1 MIDRLRELEL
11 SAVARRL
18 EGFPRFPLAHLPTPL
33 EPLDRL
39 SSEIGGPRI
48 WVKRDD
54 CSGLAT
60 GGNKARKLEYLVGDA
75 LAQRCDTLISAGA
88 LQSNHARQVA
98 AAAARAGLRCVLVLT
113 DTVAGRDGTYSQTG
127 NAQIDRI
134 LGADIHIVPGHQESA
149 PVCAAIAE
157 ELRNDGATP
166 YVIPIG
172 GSNGVG
178 TLGYIGAFFEIQL
191 QMELNKEP
199 FDLLTLA
206 SGSGG
211 TQAGLMLGAR
221 LSSWSG
227 RIVGM
232 SVGARSDSVK
242 AKVNRAGYLAAD
254 LLKAPSIVNHR
265 WLPEVEDSARGA
277 GYGIP
282 DPSTFDAIALTAKL
296 EGLLLDPVYSGKGM
310 AGLIAACQGGRFD
323 KSIRNVVFVHT
334 GGTAALAAYPELT
347 VSSTSQKDYR

>member
-1 MIDRLRELEL
+1 MINRLCELEI
-11 SAVARRL
+11 SKVHARL
-18 EGFPRFPLAHLPTPL
+18 ATFPRFPLAQIPTPL

-39 SSEIGGPRI
+39 SKEVGGPRI

-54 CSGLAT
+54 CTGLAL

-75 LAQRCDTLISAGA
+75 LSQGCDTLISAGA

-113 DTVAGRDGTYSQTG
+113 DSVSGRDASYLEVG
-127 NAQIDRI
+127 NAQIDRV
-134 LGADIHIVPGHQESA
+134 LGAEIHIVPGHQESA

-157 ELRNDGATP
+157 ESRKAGGKP

-172 GSNGVG
+172 GSNGTG
-178 TLGYIGAFFEIQL
+178 TLGYIQAFSEIQS
-191 QMELNKEP
+191 QMAEMKES

-221 LSSWSG
+221 LCSWPG

-232 SVGARSDSVK
+232 SVGAPSDGVI
-242 AKVNRAGYLAAD
+242 ARINRAGYLAAQ
-254 LLKAPSIVNHR
+254 LLDAQSLVNED
-265 WLPEVEDSARGA
+265 WQPEVQDDTRGPA
-277 GYGIP
+277 YGIP
-282 DPSTFDAIALTAKL
+282 DSSTLEAIEQTAKL

-310 AGLIAACQGGRFD
+310 AGLIAACRSGQFD
-323 KSIRNVVFVHT
+323 NSIRNVVFLHT
-334 GGTAALAAYPELT
+334 GGTAALSAYAELT
-347 VSSTSQKDYR
+347 ISSLPLKDHR